1 MLSNKIGSIALASVL
16 LASTNLAAARAADAG
31 PAQLVIFDNDWD
43 TATSLV
49 PILADPQIRLL
60 GITTVT
66 GDGWR
71 DEETAHVLR
80 FLEDVGRADI
90 PVYNGAVFPLI
101 NTPARTSA
109 WEQLYGKIPWKGAWN
124 DRSMGPDFHPDQ
136 PFEIIPA
143 YDGLPH
149 LGPAAEGAADFM
161 IQAVHAHPH
170 QVTIIAAGP
179 LTTIALAIRLDP
191 DFASFTKQLVI
202 MGGLVDTNLLQVTG
216 SANFNSDFNF
226 IFDPEAAHIAL
237 TSDWPHVVIV
247 GDVSNS
253 VIYDQSLFARM
264 ETRRT
269 PAERYI
275 ADVSQVG
282 LPLWDELAAA
292 IVADPTLATSTLQAR
307 MDVDITDGVNYGHAH
322 VWPES
327 IAPHQGEALVTIVQ
341 DVDRKRFIDEYVA
354 AAHGGWSLAK

>member
-1 MLSNKIGSIALASVL
+1 MLSRFTAVAAAL
-16 LASTNLAAARAADAG
+16 LASTVLAANAAA
-31 PAQLVIFDNDWD
+31 AQLVIFDNDWD

-49 PILADPQIRLL
+49 PILADPQIKLL

-80 FLEDVGRADI
+80 FLEDVGKSSI

-101 NTPARTSA
+101 NTAARTAA

-124 DRSMGPDFHPDQ
+124 DRSLGANFHPDE
-136 PFEIIPA
+136 PFKIVPA

-149 LGPAAEGAADFM
+149 TRPAAEGAADFM
-161 IQAVHAHPH
+161 IEAVHAHPH

-179 LTTIALAIRLDP
+179 MTTIALAIRLDP
-191 DFASFTKQLVI
+191 DFASLAKQLVI
-202 MGGLVDTNLLQVTG
+202 MGGLIDTNLLQVTG

-226 IFDPEAAHIAL
+226 IFDPEAAHITL
-237 TSDWPHVVIV
+237 TADWAHVVIV

-253 VIYDQSLFARM
+253 VIYDQSVLDRL
-264 ETRRT
+264 ETKHT

-275 ADVSQVG
+275 ARVSLVG

-292 IVADPTLATSTLQAR
+292 IVADPTLVTQTVGAR
-307 MDVDITDGVNYGHAH
+307 MDVDIAEGVNYGHAH

-327 IAPHQGEALVTIVQ
+327 IAPHQGEAEVTIVQ
-341 DVDRKRFIDEYVA
+341 DVDRKRFIDLYVA
-354 AAHGGWSLAK
+354 AAQGDWSVAK

>member
-1 MLSNKIGSIALASVL
+1 MFSDKLRYIV
-16 LASTNLAAARAADAG
+16 LASTLLAATTLSTANAAAAD
-31 PAQLVIFDNDWD
+31 LVIFDNDWD
-43 TATSLV
+43 TATSLI
-49 PILADPQIRLL
+49 PILANPDIKLL

-101 NTPARTSA
+101 NTAVRTAA

-124 DRSMGPDFHPDQ
+124 PRSMGANFHPDE
-136 PFEIIPA
+136 PFKIIPP

-149 LGPAAEGAADFM
+149 TRPASENAADFM
-161 IQAVHAHPH
+161 IDAVHRYPH
-170 QVTIIAAGP
+170 RVTIIAAGP

-191 DFASFTKQLVI
+191 EFALLAKQLVI
-202 MGGLVDTNLLQVTG
+202 MGALVDTNLLQVTG

-237 TSDWPHVVIV
+237 TGNWAHVVIM
-247 GDVSNS
+247 GDVTNS
-253 VIYDQSLFARM
+253 VIYDQSVFVRM
-264 ETRRT
+264 EAKHT

-275 ADVSQVG
+275 ARSSQIG
-282 LPLWDELAAA
+282 LPLWDEMTAA
-292 IVADPTLATSTLQAR
+292 IVADPTLVTQTLNTR
-307 MDVDITDGVNYGHAH
+307 MDVDIANSVNYGHAH

-327 IAPHQGEALVTIVQ
+327 IAPHQGEAEVTIVQ
-341 DVDRKRFIDEYVA
+341 AIDAKRFIDEYVA
-354 AAHGGWSLAK
+354 AAHGDWSTAK